1 MKTLPQS
8 HAPHL
13 ESSLDFLRKKSERS
27 SKILDSLPQEDLKD
41 RQLLDL
47 RKLISGN
54 EAKRLELCERYLA
67 HHNSMNEQLGI
78 FEQFQPKEESY
89 DPSFFKA
96 VTISQNDF
104 DELRALKEKLEP
116 FKKVE
121 LLENMFLALEGAKPY
136 LDDKNFMVLQ
146 ESLQEC
152 VNSLDP
158 EKAQSSESS
167 TDDPFQVFQDQFNKF
182 KKDKVASLEIDVK
195 KKEGAISQNKKVIG
209 EKKQQ
214 AEDTEK
220 RENTTFGNRFRKFFG
235 LKVKITKSSQ
245 ELITKLKED
254 ISVLEGENKEISEKQ
269 LPELSRKQ
277 SHLGSLAIDTGIKSE
292 AVSRVT
298 DSCQPI
304 LDRNNGALQKFF
316 SSKEKFL
323 EQQEKQE
330 QRMSEAKESFS
341 EAFKERVNM
350 FIYRAKLVQAGE
362 VKMADTKT
370 QKVLSAASSAAELSP
385 IPYVNTAINF
395 LSTCFGKYTESK
407 TEKKI
412 ANTLDVSKTP
422 GFDEFMGKFMDKF
435 MQNFS
440 KSSEFKKLESLCKD
454 GKQDFDQQAVEL
466 AKRIMKGIY
475 KAKVEVGEKIKEGKI
490 DEAVEEAIEYVLKP
504 KKETRDFSKQAI
516 IVLDKG
522 GNSVVLCEESRFAT
536 DSKQGF
542 HKYGIRPA
550 TDEEQQS
557 FTQSGSL
564 KGYKTFTTR
573 EELLTE
579 AIKEKV
585 NTKVFAEVSEYVSK
599 FKENEDS
606 KLPTADDLK
615 EFLEG
620 LEKDGLKKGK
630 RNAFNAADKDR
641 EKFNE
646 VKDLLSSL
654 VGNIHENRSFKDQQ
668 KEDRDFV
675 KELGKELVEELKKQR
690 TASSGPSTQP
700 YSR

>member
-27 SKILDSLPQEDLKD
+27 SKILDSLPQETLLD
-41 RQLLDL
+41 RQLLNL

-78 FEQFQPKEESY
+78 FEQFQPKEKSY

-104 DELRALKEKLEP
+104 DELGALKEKLEP

-121 LLENMFLALEGAKPY
+121 LLENMFLALEGAKSY

-146 ESLQEC
+146 KSLQEC

-167 TDDPFQVFQDQFNKF
+167 TDDPFQVFKDQFNKF
-182 KKDKVASLEIDVK
+182 KDDKVASLKKDVEE
-195 KKEGAISQNKKVIG
+195 KEGAISQNKKVIG

-214 AEDTEK
+214 VEDTEK

-245 ELITKLKED
+245 QLISSLKEE
-254 ISVLEGENKEISEKQ
+254 ISVLEGKNKEISEK

-277 SHLGSLAIDTGIKSE
+277 SHLGSLAIDMGIKSE
-292 AVSRVT
+292 AVSRFT
-298 DSCQPI
+298 ESCQPI
-304 LDRNNGALQKFF
+304 LERNNEALQKFF

-323 EQQEKQE
+323 EQQKKQE
-330 QRMSEAKESFS
+330 QRMSEVKEGFS

-370 QKVLSAASSAAELSP
+370 QKVLSVASSTAELSP

-516 IVLDKG
+516 IVLDRG

-564 KGYKTFTTR
+564 KGYQTYKTR

-579 AIKEKV
+579 AMKEKV
-585 NTKVFAEVSEYVSK
+585 NPKVFHKVSEYVSN
-599 FKENEDS
+599 FKQNEDS
-606 KLPTADDLK
+606 KLPTVDDLK
-615 EFLEG
+615 KFLEG

-668 KEDRDFV
+668 QEDRDFV
-675 KELGKELVEELKKQR
+675 KELGKDLKLENQLAAPTSDSKETR
-690 TASSGPSTQP
+690 
-700 YSR
+700 SR